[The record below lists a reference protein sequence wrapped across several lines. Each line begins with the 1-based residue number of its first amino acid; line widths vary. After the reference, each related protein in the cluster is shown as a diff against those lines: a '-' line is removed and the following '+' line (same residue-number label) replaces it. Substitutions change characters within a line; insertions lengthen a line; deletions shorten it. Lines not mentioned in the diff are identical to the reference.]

1 MMKDRIYKFT
11 GMLFVIAI
19 CSNGFGQQNDTTRST
34 SSADADVVDLTGQ
47 AVRITIE
54 AEKPRVNIIAD
65 RIKPEFDMM
74 NLDRS
79 YMRELT
85 GVGEKI
91 LVIDSKA
98 QIKDDKIDVKKIVNR
113 SR

>member
-1 MMKDRIYKFT
+1 MIKEKTYVFT
-11 GMLFVIAI
+11 ILLFVLTISA
-19 CSNGFGQQNDTTRST
+19 NVFGQRNDTTRTT
-34 SSADADVVDLTGQ
+34 SSGDVDVVDLTGE

-79 YMRELT
+79 FMRELT

-91 LVIDSKA
+91 LVIDPKA